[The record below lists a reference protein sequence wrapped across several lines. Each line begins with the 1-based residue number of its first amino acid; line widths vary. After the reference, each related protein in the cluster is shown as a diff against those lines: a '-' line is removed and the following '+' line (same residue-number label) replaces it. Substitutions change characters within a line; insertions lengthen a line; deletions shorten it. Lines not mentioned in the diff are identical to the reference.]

1 MESFDAAGE
10 DRRRHGATRIRG
22 TDLVTILHCG
32 ICEAVHRLGAVAAV
46 VYLLDED
53 RNELRAAMIG
63 GSLPSVFTLPG
74 RMDVAAPWAS
84 ARALASG
91 RVEVLADPGPREA
104 DQQYMSSFPYMALAA
119 PVITEKHRF
128 GAVTVV
134 RLETHGAYGT
144 ADRAGLQEIG
154 DGLAVALAELAGS
167 GAVIAPGPTP
177 LLVPVFSPEAD
188 TDTPGWG
195 IPGVPGSVGT
205 SLMYPLRRLAEMLNQ
220 AATMD
225 DIVRAAR
232 SYVMSPFRARSLVL
246 ASASE
251 GRLWVLGQCGASS
264 GVVRNVHGTRLDA
277 RIPAAEAVRGRPLFI
292 SEHRPSG
299 DDPDS
304 FDDESQAEAYLPL
317 SATRSYF
324 IDLPPVGGSHATG
337 VCCLSFKGPRRF
349 PTEERAV
356 LSTMAG
362 LLGAAV
368 KRVELSAEQHA
379 VAECLQRRL
388 LPSTLCELPQLA
400 ATARFRPATGTSK
413 VGGDWYDVIKGPGE
427 RVVLVVGDV
436 EGHAMESAAVM
447 SQARTA
453 VTSYA
458 AEGHSPSAVIDR
470 TGRLLAAFGTEQ
482 LVTCCVIALDTAD
495 GMAEVALAGHPAP
508 LVQGPDGTTSTLDA
522 PANLPL
528 GVTLSHVYQGREH
541 VVEPGS
547 VLMLYSDGLI
557 GCDGT
562 DPEPRARALFGSSS
576 RETGGDLEQMA
587 DLLIADALG
596 PHQRRDD
603 AVLLLARYEDAG
615 GEGVPPRT
623 GSLHIQQRD
632 LHGVKAARS
641 FVDDRLSSWGL
652 AEISDTLRLIVSE
665 IVTNALIHAGSD
677 VDLRLRAF
685 ADHVRLE
692 VRDSDSNPPVPSPL
706 ALAEEENA
714 QAEHGRGLLIV
725 EALSNQW
732 NTSPNGR
739 GKTVWLD
746 VAIPDA

>member
-1 MESFDAAGE
+1 VESIDAAGE
-10 DRRRHGATRIRG
+10 DRRRRGTTRIRG

-32 ICEAVHRLGAVAAV
+32 IREAVHRLGAVTAV

-74 RMDVAAPWAS
+74 RMDVEAPWAS

-91 RVEVLADPGPREA
+91 RVEMLADPGPGEA
-104 DQQYMSSFPYMALAA
+104 DQQYMPSYPYVALAA

-128 GAVTVV
+128 GAITAV
-134 RLETHGAYGT
+134 RLETDGAYGA
-144 ADRAGLQEIG
+144 ADRTRLQESG

-167 GAVIAPGPTP
+167 GAVVAPGPTP
-177 LLVPVFSPEAD
+177 LLVPVFSPETD
-188 TDTPGWG
+188 TDMPGWG

-205 SLMYPLRRLAEMLNQ
+205 SLLYPLRRLAEMLNQ

-251 GRLWVLGQCGASS
+251 GRLWVLGQCGDSS
-264 GVVRNVHGTRLDA
+264 GVVRNVHGARLDA
-277 RIPAAEAVRGRPLFI
+277 RTPAAEAVRGRPLFI
-292 SEHRPSG
+292 SEGRLPTA
-299 DDPDS
+299 DS
-304 FDDESQAEAYLPL
+304 DFSDDEPQAEAYLPL
-317 SATRSYF
+317 SGSRSYF
-324 IDLPPVGGSHATG
+324 IDLPLIGGRHALG
-337 VCCLSFKGPRRF
+337 VCCLSFEGPRRF
-349 PTEERAV
+349 PPEERAV
-356 LSTMAG
+356 LSTMTG

-368 KRVELSAEQHA
+368 KRVELSAEQRA

-388 LPSTLCELPQLA
+388 LPSTLCEVPQLTT
-400 ATARFRPATGTSK
+400 TARFRPATGTSK

-436 EGHAMESAAVM
+436 EGHALESAAVM

-453 VTSYA
+453 VTSYVT
-458 AEGHSPSAVIDR
+458 EGHSPSAVIDR
-470 TGRLLAAFGTEQ
+470 TGRLLAALGTKQ

-495 GMAEVALAGHPAP
+495 GTAEVALAGHPAP
-508 LVQGPDGTTSTLDA
+508 LVQRPDGTIGTLDA

-528 GVTLSHVYQGREH
+528 GVTLNHAYQGREH
-541 VVEPGS
+541 VVEPGG

-557 GCDGT
+557 GCDGA
-562 DPEPRARALFGSSS
+562 DPEVRARTLFGSTS
-576 RETGGDLEQMA
+576 RETGGDLEQLA
-587 DLLIADALG
+587 DRLIADVLG

-603 AVLLLARYEDAG
+603 AVLLLACYEDAG
-615 GEGVPPRT
+615 GEGSQRA

-632 LHGVKAARS
+632 LHGVKAART

-652 AEISDTLRLIVSE
+652 AEVSDTLQLIVSE

-677 VDLRLRAF
+677 VDVRLRAF

-706 ALAEEENA
+706 ALSEEENA

-725 EALSNQW
+725 EALSRQW

-746 VAIPDA
+746 VAFQDA